1 METTPEYQAAI
12 PGQKKTKMRNIRF
25 TPQRYQQII
34 DCGLKYNWVFSKVVG
49 EAIEWYLMLA
59 PLLQDAQQKSIL
71 LAGKPLIV
79 GNIKDYLMELN
90 AQLDA
95 ALIEAD
101 ILQAEEEYTKE

>member
-1 METTPEYQAAI
+1 METTPEYQTVI
-12 PGQKKTKMRNIRF
+12 PGQKKTKMRSIRF
-25 TPQRYQQII
+25 TPQRYQQVI
-34 DCGLKYNWVFSKVVG
+34 DFGKEFNWVFSKVVG
-49 EAIEWYLMLA
+49 EAIDWYLMLA
-59 PLLQDAQQKSIL
+59 PLLQEAEKKSTL